1 MDKKRVLF
9 ISQEITPYLC
19 ETEISTRCRNLP
31 QGIMEKGKD
40 IRIFMPKY
48 GCINE
53 RRNQLHEVIRLSGM
67 NMILDNLDYPL
78 IIKVASLQPIRM
90 QVYFIE
96 NEDYFPKK
104 TFMHELDGEEFEFHD
119 ERAIFFCRGVLETV
133 RKLGWAPNVVHC
145 HGWMSALVPMY
156 LKKAFSED
164 PIFDNTKVVYSV
176 YDQESNVEIDNDM
189 ARKSIIAGVSEDDVE
204 LINTASVDTLHKLA
218 IKYADAVVMGSE
230 KISDDLNKFIVDSDK
245 YVISHQND
253 EDYVDAYDA
262 LYDELL
268 EEVEVYS

>member
-19 ETEISTRCRNLP
+19 ETEISSRCRNLP

-78 IIKVASLQPIRM
+78 IIKVASLQPVRM

-104 TFMHELDGEEFEFHD
+104 TFMHELDGEDFEFHD

-156 LKKAFSED
+156 LKKAFAED

-176 YDQESNVEIDNDM
+176 YDQESNVEIDDDM
-189 ARKSIIAGVSEDDVE
+189 ARKSIITGVSEDDVE
-204 LINTASVDTLHKLA
+204 LIKEPSVDTLHNLA
-218 IKYADAVVMGSE
+218 IKYADAIIMGSE
-230 KISDDLNKFIVDSDK
+230 KITDDLNKFIVDSDK
-245 YVISHQND
+245 YVVTHQSD
-253 EDYVDAYDA
+253 EEFIDAYDA

-268 EEVEVYS
+268 EDVEVYS